1 MQKYLFPFSCFAV
14 NVGLP
19 GLKIFWNIFI
29 NVLFTYTLK
38 YGVTHE
44 EIKEVDREYII
55 YRKKATLTQ
64 LSNLSVFKSPFK

>member
-1 MQKYLFPFSCFAV
+1 M

-44 EIKEVDREYII
+44 EIKDVDREYII